1 MIDLADF
8 DALLEAALGGR
19 VAHSGFLA
27 PAAASSLRHALQDAG
42 AAVTVTGGYPGA
54 RRRVVTAHPSH
65 IPEAAPE
72 IVGMYLPGIAADR
85 APDIL
90 AGSTVDDRW
99 VGDLVAHRD
108 GASLITLDPPRE
120 KLLSACRQALMEIGV
135 TDEPEAVPLE
145 RVVAGSERTEQVV
158 VPSLRVDAI
167 GAKGFR
173 TSRSWFT
180 KGIAAGNVYLNGKAA
195 SKGDEA
201 EPGDELYAEGIGWIQ
216 VRSVEGETR
225 RGNLKAVLTVQ
236 KS

>member
-1 MIDLADF
+1 VTELAEF

-19 VAHSGFLA
+19 VAHSGFLTA
-27 PAAASSLRHALQDAG
+27 TKSSSLRHALRQAG
-42 AAVTVTGGYPGA
+42 ASVTVTGGYPGA

-72 IVGMYLPGIAADR
+72 IVGVYLPGIAADR

-90 AGSTVDDRW
+90 AGSMLDDRW

-108 GASLITLDPPRE
+108 GASIITLDPPRE
-120 KLLSACRQALMEIGV
+120 KLVAAGRKALMGIGV
-135 TDEPEAVPLE
+135 SDEPEVVPLE
-145 RVVAGSERTEQVV
+145 RVVAGAERTEQVV
-158 VPSLRVDAI
+158 VQSLRVDAI

-180 KGIAAGNVYLNGKAA
+180 KGIAAGNVYLNGKPA

-201 EPGDELYAEGIGWIQ
+201 EPGDEVYAEGVGWIQ
-216 VRSVEGETR
+216 VLSVEGETR